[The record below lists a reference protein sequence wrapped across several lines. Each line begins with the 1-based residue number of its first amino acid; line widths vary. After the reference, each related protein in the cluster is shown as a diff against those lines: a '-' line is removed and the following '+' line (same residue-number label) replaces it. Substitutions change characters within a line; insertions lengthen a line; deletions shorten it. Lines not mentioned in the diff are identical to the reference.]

1 MAAAAPAPA
10 AGNGSRAKEH
20 RAAALVEGAV
30 AEAEAQQQRH
40 RQQQWPGDAFPTRPT
55 ESMWLRAGWQQQ
67 RQRQHNEG
75 DDDLIGLPADDD
87 AADAELATGGAAVA
101 LLLCTMKRP
110 HVVQLGLERGYISPD
125 AEFGGITLTHIAGE
139 DVELLRCLVDK
150 GANVNRDNGK
160 GGTPLHARSRTS
172 SRRPRCF

>member
-1 MAAAAPAPA
+1 
-10 AGNGSRAKEH
+10 
-20 RAAALVEGAV
+20 
-30 AEAEAQQQRH
+30 
-40 RQQQWPGDAFPTRPT
+40 
-55 ESMWLRAGWQQQ
+55 MWLRAGWQQQ

-101 LLLCTMKRP
+101 LLLCMKRP

-150 GANVNRDNGK
+150 GANVKRDNGK
-160 GGTPLHARSRTS
+160 GGTPLHAKIKNKFEAASLFLINDAPNCNVDTADDRGRTLLNFF
-172 SRRPRCF
+172 CLLH